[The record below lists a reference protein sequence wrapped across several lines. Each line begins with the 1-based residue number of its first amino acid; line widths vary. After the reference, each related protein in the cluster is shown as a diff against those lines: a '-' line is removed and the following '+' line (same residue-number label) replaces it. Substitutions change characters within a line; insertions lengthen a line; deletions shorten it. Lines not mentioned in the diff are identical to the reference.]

1 MANCWGKR
9 AGRKGVRFL
18 AEGEAGDREY
28 RGADPLGGG
37 GCGSMDR
44 IPPGGVFIGGG
55 GEALGFWLGTI
66 QLEKNAKR
74 LERVGYGENF
84 CISPGGFSATEG
96 WGSMRV
102 VSTGIRRRGGLS
114 GP

>member
-18 AEGEAGDREY
+18 AEGEAGGLRFDGRH
-28 RGADPLGGG
+28 
-37 GCGSMDR
+37 R